1 MLRGAPGGEPVGNPQ
16 RRLALA
22 EIGVPHRVAIHRRII
37 ERRQVDRRDDIGG
50 KHAPARVLECNAL
63 GFGNRRHA
71 LVDQPLDI
79 IDREQRAAESEA
91 VVGELGHQLTSSST
105 ASSGLAFATR
115 MSATASTSSSD
126 TTCTRTATGP
136 SLAIA
141 TMFGSSG
148 ASSGLPTEAR

>member
-1 MLRGAPGGEPVGNPQ
+1 MTSAASTRPRASLSATR
-16 RRLALA
+16 
-22 EIGVPHRVAIHRRII
+22 
-37 ERRQVDRRDDIGG
+37 
-50 KHAPARVLECNAL
+50 L

-79 IDREQRAAESEA
+79 IDGEQRAAESEA

-126 TTCTRTATGP
+126 TTCTRAATGP